1 MMNFTAIDFE
11 TATSS
16 RNSACSVALV
26 EVKDDKLVDSYYALI
41 RPPAL
46 RFNPFN
52 IHIHGIHP
60 EDVAD
65 APDFAGIW
73 PELAKRLAG
82 RIVVAHNAQF
92 DMRVLKASLREAG
105 LRPPAFSHCCTVSLA
120 RHAWPHLMNH
130 KLDTLGK
137 YLHIQFQHHNAL
149 DDARTCAAIPMAA
162 GREMA
167 AENFAELAR
176 RLQVPIKPFQ
186 C

>member
-60 EDVAD
+60 EDRILRVY
-65 APDFAGIW
+65 GRSW
-73 PELAKRLAG
+73 PSGWPGASWW
-82 RIVVAHNAQF
+82 RITH
-92 DMRVLKASLREAG
+92 S
-105 LRPPAFSHCCTVSLA
+105 S
-120 RHAWPHLMNH
+120 
-130 KLDTLGK
+130 
-137 YLHIQFQHHNAL
+137 I
-149 DDARTCAAIPMAA
+149 
-162 GREMA
+162 
-167 AENFAELAR
+167 
-176 RLQVPIKPFQ
+176 
-186 C
+186 

>member
-65 APDFAGIW
+65 APDFEGIW
-73 PELAKRLAG
+73 PEPAKRLAG
-82 RIVVAHNAQF
+82 RIVVAPHAQF
-92 DMRVLKASLREAG
+92 DMRVLMASLR
-105 LRPPAFSHCCTVSLA
+105 
-120 RHAWPHLMNH
+120 
-130 KLDTLGK
+130 
-137 YLHIQFQHHNAL
+137 
-149 DDARTCAAIPMAA
+149 
-162 GREMA
+162 
-167 AENFAELAR
+167 
-176 RLQVPIKPFQ
+176 
-186 C
+186 